1 MVLVVR
7 GSKWN
12 SCTPNQFD
20 AQGDF
25 RLQLGV
31 LTSDFKGPPE
41 VRGYNECPN
50 IADTEDGWEAN
61 KDKTTP
67 VIRSGDLIPS

>member
-20 AQGDF
+20 DF
-25 RLQLGV
+25 LLQLGV

-50 IADTEDGWEAN
+50 IADTEEGWEAS
-61 KDKTTP
+61 KDKMAP